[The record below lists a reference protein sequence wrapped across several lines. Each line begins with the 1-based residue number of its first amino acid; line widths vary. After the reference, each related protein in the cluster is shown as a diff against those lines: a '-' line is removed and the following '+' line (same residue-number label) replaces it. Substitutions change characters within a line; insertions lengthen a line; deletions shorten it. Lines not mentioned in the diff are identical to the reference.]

1 MGHQLSSGVGV
12 YNYPR
17 RLELALQRLA
27 KDRKVRT
34 TDREKILKFK
44 DECVAQG
51 LSTPRVIRYV
61 QMLSKLSAILGK
73 GFQSATKEDIV
84 RIVGKIEKSDYKDW
98 TKQSYKIALK
108 RFYKWLRDT
117 DDYPPEVRW
126 LRAPGRRTVNLLPE
140 ELLTEE
146 DVGRLAEAADNPR
159 DRALVQVLYETG
171 CRAGEILSLKIK
183 HMRLDNDGAVL
194 IVTGKTGMR
203 RVKIYWSQPA
213 LTEWVSNHP
222 NREDPEA
229 PLWLSIG
236 TKSHNEQLTYEAFRA
251 TLRRLADRIMLKKHV
266 NPHIFRHS
274 RASWL
279 ASRIPEAAMK
289 QYLGWM
295 QDSKMAA
302 TYVHLSGRDVDAA
315 MRKIQG
321 LDEDETT
328 EETKL
333 KVRICPRCK
342 EKNSPI
348 GKFCSRCGSV
358 MDITTALEIQENR
371 AKADELLNILFQD
384 PEVLQLLQR
393 KIIEKNL
400 T

>member
-1 MGHQLSSGVGV
+1 LNSGVGV

-17 RLELALQRLA
+17 RLELALQKLA
-27 KDRKVRT
+27 KDRKIRPA
-34 TDREKILKFK
+34 DRAKILKFK

-51 LSTPRVIRYV
+51 LSTARVIRYV
-61 QMLSKLSAILGK
+61 QMLSKLSAMLDK
-73 GFQSATKEDIV
+73 TFESATRDDIV
-84 RIVGKIEKSDYKDW
+84 RVVGKIERSSYSDW

-108 RFYKWLRDT
+108 RFYKWLRDA
-117 DDYPPEVRW
+117 DSYPPEVRW
-126 LRAPGRRTVNLLPE
+126 LKATGRRTTSLLPE

-146 DVGRLAEAADNPR
+146 DVKRLAETADNPR

-183 HMRLDNDGAVL
+183 HMRLDADGAIL

-213 LTEWVSNHP
+213 LTEWISNHP
-222 NREDPEA
+222 HREDPEA

-251 TLRRLADRIMLKKHV
+251 TLRRLANRISLKKPV

-279 ASRIPEAAMK
+279 AARIPEAAMK

-315 MRKIQG
+315 MRKLQG
-321 LDEDETT
+321 LDKG
-328 EETKL
+328 EEQAEEESKL
-333 KVRICPRCK
+333 KVRTCPRCR
-342 EKNSPI
+342 EKNSPVS
-348 GKFCSRCGSV
+348 KFCSRCGSV
-358 MDITTALEIQENR
+358 IDIQTALEIQEKR
-371 AKADELLNILFQD
+371 SKADELLNILVED

-400 T
+400 A